1 RRALERGLGRVPL
14 EPLVVAGAGLR
25 SARGR
30 GGAPRRSLAVAAPT
44 RAPPAARRDDESAPR
59 RVLLQQRAA
68 RASRGGGASGRPP
81 PLLGLVSRGARG
93 HRRRGADLRRALARR
108 PVARGLAVAPARQL
122 VDERV

>member
-1 RRALERGLGRVPL
+1 MARGGRDGGVRIPRRPRRALERGLGRVPL
-14 EPLVVAGAGLR
+14 EPLVVAGTGLR

-81 PLLGLVSRGARG
+81 PLLGLVSR
-93 HRRRGADLRRALARR
+93 
-108 PVARGLAVAPARQL
+108 
-122 VDERV
+122 